1 MRKEEVKKWIDDC
14 HKKHKKAAIYFCSF
28 VPVEILEAAGFQ
40 TLQITHLEENGDLYP
55 EELPKNV
62 CPIVRECCEICE
74 SGILE
79 QADLII
85 AESSC
90 DGKKKMFELL
100 KDQSKVYYYQ
110 VPQGEEQEYALPLI
124 ASESRYLIKMLEQRF
139 GITVTD
145 EAIRKAANDTN
156 RQRASAMDL
165 LAVQQQVP
173 PCAWG
178 MEVYEKL
185 QENMKLPTS
194 EERIAANEKVR
205 EEFLGREE
213 KVPETAPRILLTGCP
228 IGGVYQKIIEIVEK
242 NGGVVV
248 CFENCEC
255 IKSNI
260 RFTDVKKDDII
271 ASLAECYQ
279 NTACAIMTPNQKRKK
294 LLEQLVTSYQIAGI
308 LDIHLQPCHA
318 YTVEK
323 YSVEKHFSQQGIPYA
338 AIETGYSDA
347 DKAQLSTRIAAFLEI
362 LQ

>member
-110 VPQGEEQEYALPLI
+110 VPQGEEQEYVLPLI

-165 LAVQQQVP
+165 LAVQQQVS

-255 IKSNI
+255 IKW
-260 RFTDVKKDDII
+260 
-271 ASLAECYQ
+271 
-279 NTACAIMTPNQKRKK
+279 
-294 LLEQLVTSYQIAGI
+294 
-308 LDIHLQPCHA
+308 
-318 YTVEK
+318 
-323 YSVEKHFSQQGIPYA
+323 
-338 AIETGYSDA
+338 
-347 DKAQLSTRIAAFLEI
+347 
-362 LQ
+362 